1 MLAVLPLIVLKKLG
15 RLVVVSDVPLILKT
29 YVCVNAQKSVL

>member
-1 MLAVLPLIVLKKLG
+1 MVAVLPLIVLKKLG
-15 RLVVVSDVPLILKT
+15 RLVVVEDEPLILRT